1 MLIKRVSIE
10 QFGKLKK
17 QTFEFQDGIN
27 VIQGDNEAGK
37 STLQTYILSMFYGA
51 RTSRKFNLD
60 IRRKYIPYHENHS
73 FGTMEITLEN
83 QNLLV
88 ERKIS
93 GKRKE
98 DLFRIYDRDT
108 FEQAPYSENLGKDLL
123 DVELEEFIKTLY
135 ISQNGTK
142 FLNEK
147 DEGLST
153 KLTNLLESGDEEVS
167 FTKAMMTLD
176 KEMKL
181 IKGARKTGKLDEIYQ
196 ELSKLHLSLEQA
208 KSMQKRKSESQR
220 ILAGLEEEEAQIQRK
235 KEEIRILKDRIHLY
249 EVKNE
254 FLRIRR
260 NLQELKA
267 IKEQKSTSFTLPE
280 DEEMKEIREKERKL
294 RDLTEDLMLLE
305 DELKGL
311 KRRKI
316 EVDMRL
322 EPFRGYEE
330 IGREA
335 ILTMVRLQGEELLLE
350 EKLKYFR
357 TDSTFNRNLLERRE
371 ELSRLLKNYQK
382 HLTGLKSRKPSLM
395 IASLAILLTA
405 FVVQSITDNLWA
417 AAGVGGGS
425 LMIFLLRG
433 PLEKKR
439 IAHHLRQ
446 VDSIEDAIRS
456 ISAELQMNPDE
467 VIRSKRIID
476 KMPRDKERLQLVRR
490 QEEVE
495 QYKYRVFQLTNAKT
509 VEELLKGEE
518 EYRYLLYEEKE
529 IGKEILKTEKEIQSR
544 SELKEN
550 LFAAYKARITE
561 IGFREEEHDPYGF
574 PDLLDL
580 EIMRLQ
586 ELSNK
591 ESGLQYALKG
601 LIGDREEKEVQQ
613 ELDAMESLGITEDL
627 DLEALETR
635 ERDLSDR
642 LAKMEEKSS
651 KVRLE
656 MREMSFTEPL
666 QIEDA
671 ILSLLEEEKMLKRR
685 YEVLELTRSLM
696 KDSYEKLRKEFTGT
710 LNEKVTAI
718 YKEITGKERT
728 IKVSE
733 LFSMNYQ
740 ESGMLWEDTFL
751 SHGSMDQLYLSLRI
765 AMADLI
771 YAGRKVPLILDEAFS
786 SYDEERLRKTLHY
799 LMKCTDRFQ
808 IFLFTC
814 HKREVEM
821 LKENAHI
828 HIIE

>member
-220 ILAGLEEEEAQIQRK
+220 ILAGLEEEEAQIRRK

-280 DEEMKEIREKERKL
+280 DEELKEIREKERKL

-316 EVDMRL
+316 EVDMSL

-382 HLTGLKSRKPSLM
+382 HLTGLKSR
-395 IASLAILLTA
+395 
-405 FVVQSITDNLWA
+405 
-417 AAGVGGGS
+417 
-425 LMIFLLRG
+425 
-433 PLEKKR
+433 
-439 IAHHLRQ
+439 
-446 VDSIEDAIRS
+446 
-456 ISAELQMNPDE
+456 
-467 VIRSKRIID
+467 
-476 KMPRDKERLQLVRR
+476 
-490 QEEVE
+490 
-495 QYKYRVFQLTNAKT
+495 
-509 VEELLKGEE
+509 
-518 EYRYLLYEEKE
+518 
-529 IGKEILKTEKEIQSR
+529 
-544 SELKEN
+544 
-550 LFAAYKARITE
+550 LFP
-561 IGFREEEHDPYGF
+561 G
-574 PDLLDL
+574 
-580 EIMRLQ
+580 M
-586 ELSNK
+586 
-591 ESGLQYALKG
+591 
-601 LIGDREEKEVQQ
+601 
-613 ELDAMESLGITEDL
+613 
-627 DLEALETR
+627 
-635 ERDLSDR
+635 
-642 LAKMEEKSS
+642 KS
-651 KVRLE
+651 
-656 MREMSFTEPL
+656 
-666 QIEDA
+666 
-671 ILSLLEEEKMLKRR
+671 
-685 YEVLELTRSLM
+685 
-696 KDSYEKLRKEFTGT
+696 
-710 LNEKVTAI
+710 
-718 YKEITGKERT
+718 
-728 IKVSE
+728 
-733 LFSMNYQ
+733 
-740 ESGMLWEDTFL
+740 
-751 SHGSMDQLYLSLRI
+751 
-765 AMADLI
+765 
-771 YAGRKVPLILDEAFS
+771 
-786 SYDEERLRKTLHY
+786 
-799 LMKCTDRFQ
+799 
-808 IFLFTC
+808 
-814 HKREVEM
+814 
-821 LKENAHI
+821 
-828 HIIE
+828 